1 MFAFIFESSHIAS
14 NIIIRS
20 CSMLAFWGFCTIAVL
35 LTLIMTKRMSVVVAL
50 VLVPIV
56 FGLLAGL
63 SSELG
68 GYILDGLKSV
78 APTGI
83 MLTFAILYFSVMNDA
98 GMFDPMIKGII
109 KFGGQDPIK
118 IAVGTALIAML
129 AHLDGSG
136 ASTFLVCI
144 PAMIPIYDRLGMDR
158 KVLACIA
165 ALGAGT
171 MNIVPWGGP
180 TLRASS
186 SLGIDISELFNPI
199 IPALGAGVLTVLAV
213 SFWLG
218 KKEKVRLTNA
228 GTLGSGSSFVG
239 IDDSEDEDKANLK
252 RPKLFLFNLLLTVG
266 ALTALVTKSVPLPA
280 VFVIALP
287 IALLVNYPNVKLQQA
302 RITAHGHAA
311 ILMISII
318 FAAGVFTG
326 ILKGSG
332 MIKALA
338 TSLVGIVPESL
349 GAHFPLLTAITSMP
363 ASLLFDPDSY
373 YFGVLPVLAH
383 AAEALGASGIEV
395 ARGALLGQMTTG
407 FPVSPLTA
415 STFLLVGLAGVDL
428 ADHQKK
434 TIPLAFLVTM
444 VMTLVA
450 VITGALSI

>member
-1 MFAFIFESSHIAS
+1 
-14 NIIIRS
+14 
-20 CSMLAFWGFCTIAVL
+20 
-35 LTLIMTKRMSVVVAL
+35 MTKRMSVVVAL

>member
-1 MFAFIFESSHIAS
+1 
-14 NIIIRS
+14 
-20 CSMLAFWGFCTIAVL
+20 MLAFWGFCTIAVL

-228 GTLGSGSSFVG
+228 GTLDSGPSFVG
-239 IDDSEDEDKANLK
+239 IDDSADEDKANLK

-338 TSLVGIVPESL
+338 TSLVGVVPESL

-373 YFGVLPVLAH
+373 YFGVLPVLVH

>member
-1 MFAFIFESSHIAS
+1 
-14 NIIIRS
+14 
-20 CSMLAFWGFCTIAVL
+20 MLAFWGFCTIAVL

-56 FGLLAGL
+56 FGFLAGL

-109 KFGGQDPIK
+109 KFGGEDPVK
-118 IAVGTALIAML
+118 IAIGTALIAML

-144 PAMIPIYDRLGMDR
+144 PAMIPIYDRLGMER
-158 KVLACIA
+158 KTLACIA

-186 SLGIDISELFNPI
+186 SLGVDISELFNPI
-199 IPALGAGVLTVLAV
+199 IPAFCAGVLTVLAM

-218 KKEKVRLTNA
+218 KKEAVRLA
-228 GTLGSGSSFVG
+228 GIRSMSSSSSSFVG
-239 IDDSEDEDKANLK
+239 IDDSEDEERNSLK
-252 RPKLFLFNLLLTVG
+252 RPNLFLFNLLLTVG
-266 ALTALVTKSVPLPA
+266 ALVVLVTKSMPLPA

-287 IALLVNYPNVKLQQA
+287 VALLVNYPNVKLQQA

-311 ILMISII
+311 ILMITII

-332 MIKALA
+332 MITALA
-338 TSLVGIVPESL
+338 TSLVSVVPESF
-349 GAHFPLLTAITSMP
+349 GAHFPLLTALTSMP

-373 YFGVLPVLAH
+373 YFGVLPVLSH

-395 ARGALLGQMTTG
+395 ARAALLGQMTTG

-434 TIPLAFLVTM
+434 TIPLAFLVTL

>member
-1 MFAFIFESSHIAS
+1 
-14 NIIIRS
+14 
-20 CSMLAFWGFCTIAVL
+20 MLAFWGFCTIAVL

-186 SLGIDISELFNPI
+186 SLCIDISELFNPI

>member
-1 MFAFIFESSHIAS
+1 
-14 NIIIRS
+14 
-20 CSMLAFWGFCTIAVL
+20 MLAFWGFCTIAVL

-56 FGLLAGL
+56 FALLAGL

-68 GYILDGLKSV
+68 GYILAGLKSV

-109 KFGGQDPIK
+109 KFGGQDPTKVAI
-118 IAVGTALIAML
+118 GTALIAML

-171 MNIVPWGGP
+171 MNILPWGGP

-199 IPALGAGVLTVLAV
+199 IPAFGAGVLTVLAV
-213 SFWLG
+213 AFWLG
-218 KKEKVRLTNA
+218 KKEKTRIANA
-228 GTLGSGSSFVG
+228 GPLGGSSASFVG
-239 IDDSEDEDKANLK
+239 IDDNEDEEKASLK
-252 RPKLFLFNLLLTVG
+252 RPKLFLFNLALTVG
-266 ALTALVTKSVPLPA
+266 ALTALVTKAVPLPA

-302 RITAHGHAA
+302 RINAHGHAA

-338 TSLVGIVPESL
+338 TSLVSIVPESL

-363 ASLLFDPDSY
+363 ASLIFDPDSY
-373 YFGVLPVLAH
+373 YFGVLPVLSH

-434 TIPLAFLVTM
+434 TIPLAFLVTL

>member
-1 MFAFIFESSHIAS
+1 
-14 NIIIRS
+14 
-20 CSMLAFWGFCTIAVL
+20 MLAFWGFCTIAVL

-56 FGLLAGL
+56 FALLAGL

-68 GYILDGLKSV
+68 DYILTGLKSV

-109 KFGGQDPIK
+109 KFGGQDPTK
-118 IAVGTALIAML
+118 IAVGTALIAMI

-171 MNIVPWGGP
+171 MNILPWGGP

-186 SLGIDISELFNPI
+186 SLGVDISELFNPL
-199 IPALGAGVLTVLAV
+199 IPAFGAGVLTVLVVA
-213 SFWLG
+213 FWLG
-218 KKEKVRLTNA
+218 KKEKVRLSNA
-228 GTLGSGSSFVG
+228 GSLGGNFSSFVG
-239 IDDSEDEDKANLK
+239 IDDNEDDEKASLK

-266 ALTALVTKSVPLPA
+266 ALTALVTKTVPLPA

-302 RITAHGHAA
+302 RINAHGHAA

-338 TSLVGIVPESL
+338 TSLVSVVPESL
-349 GAHFPLLTAITSMP
+349 GAHLPLLTAITSMP
-363 ASLLFDPDSY
+363 ASLIFDPDSY
-373 YFGVLPVLAH
+373 YFGVLPVLSH

-395 ARGALLGQMTTG
+395 IRGALLGQMTTG

-434 TIPLAFLVTM
+434 TIPLAFLVTL

>member
-1 MFAFIFESSHIAS
+1 
-14 NIIIRS
+14 
-20 CSMLAFWGFCTIAVL
+20 MLAFWGFCTIAVL

-228 GTLGSGSSFVG
+228 GTLDSGPSFVG
-239 IDDSEDEDKANLK
+239 IDDSADEDKANLK

-302 RITAHGHAA
+302 RITAHGHVA

-338 TSLVGIVPESL
+338 TSLVGVVPESL

-373 YFGVLPVLAH
+373 YFGVLPVLVH

>member
-1 MFAFIFESSHIAS
+1 
-14 NIIIRS
+14 
-20 CSMLAFWGFCTIAVL
+20 MLAFWGFCTIAVL

-199 IPALGAGVLTVLAV
+199 IPALGTGVLTVLAV